1 MLNLMKKSAPTTT
14 KTAIQ
19 ITPNQKATTTVAN
32 VAGKV
37 KTGAFGVAT
46 GAGIAGTMMLQN
58 EKSIRN
64 RKAREAYHKRV
75 EQVCTVA
82 VGAAIVGAGA
92 AVVQSIFDPIVD
104 VSMLEIEPAAYV
116 ELNDKGSDIQEARE
130 AAQNS
135 NAAEHAEDEG
145 AAEDDKAE
153 IVHEQNAEQHVEKVV
168 AEIVQTEQHADPTP
182 KAAEK
187 PIVEATATEVESE
200 QAPAAP
206 ADKQPA
212 SVDPA
217 PVAPKTE
224 QPVAPAPKD
233 VTPAP
238 APAAPAD
245 PAPVATAG
253 QTNQGNNA
261 QQPKSDAGKQQPKDN
276 GQGASNNNP
285 KNGNNHAKAAK

>member
-1 MLNLMKKSAPTTT
+1 MLNLMKKKTTT
-14 KTAIQ
+14 EKTAIQ

-58 EKSIRN
+58 ERSIRN

-82 VGAAIVGAGA
+82 VGAAVVGAGA
-92 AVVQSIFDPIVD
+92 AIVQSIFDPVID

-116 ELNDKGSDIQEARE
+116 ELNDKGSAIQEARE

-135 NAAEHAEDEG
+135 NADEHVEDEG
-145 AAEDDKAE
+145 AAEDGQTD
-153 IVHEQNAEQHVEKVV
+153 VVPEQNADQHVEKVV
-168 AEIVQTEQHADPTP
+168 AEIVQTEQPASAPKATEVQTPDPKDGQPASADPTP
-182 KAAEK
+182 
-187 PIVEATATEVESE
+187 
-200 QAPAAP
+200 
-206 ADKQPA
+206 
-212 SVDPA
+212 
-217 PVAPKTE
+217 VAPQAE
-224 QPVAPAPKD
+224 QPVAPAPAEK
-233 VTPAP
+233 
-238 APAAPAD
+238 PAD
-245 PAPVATAG
+245 SAAAT

>member
-1 MLNLMKKSAPTTT
+1 MYFRRYYTMLNLMKKSAPATT
-14 KTAIQ
+14 KTAVQ

-64 RKAREAYHKRV
+64 RKAREAHHKRV

-82 VGAAIVGAGA
+82 VGAAVVGAGA
-92 AVVQSIFDPIVD
+92 AIVQSIFDPVID
-104 VSMLEIEPAAYV
+104 VSMLEIEPTAYV
-116 ELNDKGSDIQEARE
+116 ELNDKGSEIQEKAAQKSE
-130 AAQNS
+130 AADPVEGEDPAETVEGDGKKE
-135 NAAEHAEDEG
+135 NAAPVPAP
-145 AAEDDKAE
+145 KAE
-153 IVHEQNAEQHVEKVV
+153 QPA
-168 AEIVQTEQHADPTP
+168 
-182 KAAEK
+182 
-187 PIVEATATEVESE
+187 VEAPATEG
-200 QAPAAP
+200 QTPDP
-206 ADKQPA
+206 KDGQPA
-212 SVDPA
+212 SADPA

-224 QPVAPAPKD
+224 QPVASAPKD
-233 VTPAP
+233 ATPAP
-238 APAAPAD
+238 APVATTD

>member
-1 MLNLMKKSAPTTT
+1 MLNLMKKKTTT
-14 KTAIQ
+14 EKTAIQ

-58 EKSIRN
+58 ERGIRN

-92 AVVQSIFDPIVD
+92 AVVQSIFDPVVD
-104 VSMLEIEPAAYV
+104 VSMLEIEPAAYLD
-116 ELNDKGSDIQEARE
+116 LNEKGSAIQEARE

-135 NAAEHAEDEG
+135 NAAEPVEDEG
-145 AAEDDKAE
+145 AAEDGKTDAAP
-153 IVHEQNAEQHVEKVV
+153 EQNVDQHVEKVV
-168 AEIVQTEQHADPTP
+168 AEIVQTEQHADPAP

-212 SVDPA
+212 EKIPA
-217 PVAPKTE
+217 DK
-224 QPVAPAPKD
+224 Q
-233 VTPAP
+233 
-238 APAAPAD
+238 PAD
-245 PAPVATAG
+245 PAPVAT
-253 QTNQGNNA
+253 QTEHGNNA
-261 QQPKSDAGKQQPKDN
+261 QQPKSDADKQKPN
-276 GQGASNNNP
+276 GSSQGASNNNP

>member
-1 MLNLMKKSAPTTT
+1 MLNLMKKKTANE

-19 ITPNQKATTTVAN
+19 ITPSQKATTTVAN

-58 EKSIRN
+58 EKGIRN

-116 ELNDKGSDIQEARE
+116 ELNDKGSEIQEARE

-135 NAAEHAEDEG
+135 NAADHVEDEG
-145 AAEDDKAE
+145 AAEDDKAG
-153 IVHEQNAEQHVEKVV
+153 VVPEQNAEQHVEKVV
-168 AEIVQTEQHADPTP
+168 AEIVQTEQHASAP

-212 SVDPA
+212 DPT
-217 PVAPKTE
+217 PVTTQTE
-224 QPVAPAPKD
+224 QGD
-233 VTPAP
+233 
-238 APAAPAD
+238 
-245 PAPVATAG
+245 
-253 QTNQGNNA
+253 NA
-261 QQPKSDAGKQQPKDN
+261 QQPKSKTGKQQPKDN
-276 GQGASNNNP
+276 GQGASNNSQNGSN
-285 KNGNNHAKAAK
+285 KNANAAK

>member
-1 MLNLMKKSAPTTT
+1 MLNLMKKKTTT
-14 KTAIQ
+14 TEKTSIQ

-58 EKSIRN
+58 EKGIRN

-116 ELNDKGSDIQEARE
+116 ELNDKGSEIQESRE

-145 AAEDDKAE
+145 AAEDDNAG
-153 IVHEQNAEQHVEKVV
+153 VVPEQNAEQH
-168 AEIVQTEQHADPTP
+168 ADPAP
-182 KAAEK
+182 KTAEK
-187 PIVEATATEVESE
+187 PIAEATATEVQTE
-200 QAPAAP
+200 AP
-206 ADKQPA
+206 
-212 SVDPA
+212 VDPA
-217 PVAPKTE
+217 PVAHADE
-224 QPVAPAPKD
+224 QPTPAEKTPTAPAEQNHVDPNAGK
-233 VTPAP
+233 
-238 APAAPAD
+238 PAD
-245 PAPVATAG
+245 SASAA
-253 QTNQGNNA
+253 QTNQGDNA
-261 QQPKSDAGKQQPKDN
+261 QQPKSKTGKQQPKDN
-276 GQGASNNNP
+276 GQGAIN
-285 KNGNNHAKAAK
+285 KNANAAK

>member
-1 MLNLMKKSAPTTT
+1 MLNLMKKSAPATT
-14 KTAIQ
+14 KTAVQ

-32 VAGKV
+32 VASKV

-58 EKSIRN
+58 EKGIRN

-82 VGAAIVGAGA
+82 VGAAVVGAGA
-92 AVVQSIFDPIVD
+92 AIVQSIFDPVID

-116 ELNDKGSDIQEARE
+116 ELNDKGSAIQEARE

-135 NAAEHAEDEG
+135 NAAEHVEDEDPAETVEG
-145 AAEDDKAE
+145 DGKEETAAPVPAPKAE
-153 IVHEQNAEQHVEKVV
+153 QPA
-168 AEIVQTEQHADPTP
+168 
-182 KAAEK
+182 
-187 PIVEATATEVESE
+187 VEAPATEG
-200 QAPAAP
+200 QTPDP
-206 ADKQPA
+206 KDGQPA
-212 SVDPA
+212 SADPA
-217 PVAPKTE
+217 PVAT
-224 QPVAPAPKD
+224 
-233 VTPAP
+233 T
-238 APAAPAD
+238 D

>member
-1 MLNLMKKSAPTTT
+1 MLNLMKKKTTT
-14 KTAIQ
+14 TEKTAIQ
-19 ITPNQKATTTVAN
+19 ITPSQKATTTVAN
-32 VAGKV
+32 VACKV

-58 EKSIRN
+58 EKGIRN

-104 VSMLEIEPAAYV
+104 MSMLEIEPAAYV
-116 ELNDKGSDIQEARE
+116 ELNDKGSEIQEARE

-135 NAAEHAEDEG
+135 NAAEHVEDEG

-187 PIVEATATEVESE
+187 PIVEATATEV
-200 QAPAAP
+200 Q
-206 ADKQPA
+206 
-212 SVDPA
+212 
-217 PVAPKTE
+217 TE
-224 QPVAPAPKD
+224 
-233 VTPAP
+233 
-238 APAAPAD
+238 APAD
-245 PAPVATAG
+245 PAPVAPAAEQPTPAEKTPTAPAEQNHVDPNAG
-253 QTNQGNNA
+253 KPADSASAAQTNQGDNA
-261 QQPKSDAGKQQPKDN
+261 QQPKSKTGKQQPKDN
-276 GQGASNNNP
+276 GQ
-285 KNGNNHAKAAK
+285 NGNNKNANAAK

>member
-1 MLNLMKKSAPTTT
+1 MKKKTTAE

-46 GAGIAGTMMLQN
+46 GAGIAGTMMMQN
-58 EKSIRN
+58 ERSIRN

-82 VGAAIVGAGA
+82 VGAAVVGAGA
-92 AVVQSIFDPIVD
+92 AIVQSIFDPVVD

-116 ELNDKGSDIQEARE
+116 ELNDKGSAIQEARE

-135 NAAEHAEDEG
+135 NADEPAEDEG
-145 AAEDDKAE
+145 VAEDGETD
-153 IVHEQNAEQHVEKVV
+153 VVPEQNADQHVEKVV
-168 AEIVQTEQHADPTP
+168 AEIVQNKQPASAP

-187 PIVEATATEVESE
+187 PIVEATATEV
-200 QAPAAP
+200 QTPDP
-206 ADKQPA
+206 KDGQPA
-212 SVDPA
+212 SADPA
-217 PVAPKTE
+217 PVAPQAE
-224 QPVAPAPKD
+224 QPVAPAP
-233 VTPAP
+233 
-238 APAAPAD
+238 AAPAEK
-245 PAPVATAG
+245 PADSADAT

-261 QQPKSDAGKQQPKDN
+261 QDAKSQTGEQKPKDN
-276 GQGASNNNP
+276 GQGASNNNS
-285 KNGNNHAKAAK
+285 KNKNANAAK